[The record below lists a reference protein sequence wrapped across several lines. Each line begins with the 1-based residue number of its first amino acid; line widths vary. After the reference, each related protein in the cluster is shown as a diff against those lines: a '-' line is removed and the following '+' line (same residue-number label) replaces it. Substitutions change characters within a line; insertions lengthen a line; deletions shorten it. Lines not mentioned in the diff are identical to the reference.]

1 MESHSTGGGEKGG
14 GAAGAVPG
22 SRAFP
27 PGSRRRPG
35 FTILLSLSLSLPLSR
50 FLSLI
55 LFHTH
60 THTRTHHTHTSHAHI
75 THTHHTHTSGCLRC
89 PEACRLRL
97 GRYTSSSTSAFW
109 KGVEVRG
116 GGPRYLKP
124 KVETSISLEPWLGY
138 HPCPQRSPAENSG
151 VPQAP
156 WSRCAGFSPTL
167 PQGCGGGLRGEGRS
181 HAPPESLTPPTQ
193 TQSVG
198 LGVGLGADGVLA
210 PK

>member
-1 MESHSTGGGEKGG
+1 MNGESQHRGRGARGRGSGGGSRLPGLPTRVQEK
-14 GAAGAVPG
+14 AGVHHP
-22 SRAFP
+22 
-27 PGSRRRPG
+27 
-35 FTILLSLSLSLPLSR
+35 SLSLPLSR

-60 THTRTHHTHTSHAHI
+60 TRTHHTHTSHTHI
-75 THTHHTHTSGCLRC
+75 THTHHTPGCLRC

-156 WSRCAGFSPTL
+156 WSRWAGFSPTL
-167 PQGCGGGLRGEGRS
+167 PQGCGGGLRGEGKS